1 MGVLSNKI
9 DRKQLKA
16 GDHIYS
22 WRKAYLYAHHG
33 IYVGEGTVI
42 HFTAVRGTQT
52 GTPTIVDNLFASSA
66 PSFDTDIPCP
76 RCSDCNQTMT
86 DGVISSCLD
95 CFLSG
100 GELHLFEYGVSK
112 IHFLAQARGGTCTL
126 ASSDPTQEVV
136 TRALNL
142 LENGFGDY
150 HFFENNCED
159 FAVYCKTELVVRINS
174 IVGGGGSGQVAS
186 YLAAV
191 NCIGSLPLGFVKT
204 SFYGRVLVHCGMYC
218 IRRLVSDIGFR
229 SGVTKVP
236 VEKIHEMARWEN

>member
-1 MGVLSNKI
+1 
-9 DRKQLKA
+9 
-16 GDHIYS
+16 
-22 WRKAYLYAHHG
+22 
-33 IYVGEGTVI
+33 
-42 HFTAVRGTQT
+42 
-52 GTPTIVDNLFASSA
+52 
-66 PSFDTDIPCP
+66 
-76 RCSDCNQTMT
+76 MT